1 MDNLSKEARIKI
13 RIVWTVWGI
22 LVALTVFVFAKN
34 GRKEDSYYNAS
45 RYSSRT
51 SSSSSSYSSYSS
63 YKSTGSVS
71 VSGSGDLSITGAYI
85 TGDAYRPDSVYPYT
99 HYRKLGVWGTIKNY
113 GSKDVREITVR
124 VTASPYVSDRTI
136 TIKKWIKAGSGA
148 SVNFTKDLGVD
159 FGKNPIS
166 NASVEIISYK

>member
-22 LVALTVFVFAKN
+22 LVTLVIIMGSSASKRN
-34 GRKEDSYYNAS
+34 EMPISYRNSAS
-45 RYSSRT
+45 SY
-51 SSSSSSYSSYSS
+51 SSSSSYSSYSS

-71 VSGSGDLSITGAYI
+71 VSGSGDLSITGAHI
-85 TGDAYRPDSVYPYT
+85 TGDEYRPDSVYPYT
-99 HYRKLGVWGTIKNY
+99 HYRELGVWGTVKNN

-124 VTASPYVSDRTI
+124 VTASPYVSGRTI